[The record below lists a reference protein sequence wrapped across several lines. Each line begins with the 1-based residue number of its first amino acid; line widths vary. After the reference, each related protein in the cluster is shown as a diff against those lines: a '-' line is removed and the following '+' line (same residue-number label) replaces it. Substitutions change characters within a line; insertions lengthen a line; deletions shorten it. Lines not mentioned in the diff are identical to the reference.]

1 MIKILKMIVLLLL
14 PISLMAHQNFD
25 RLIQDNDLDK
35 ALIMIDS
42 LLFKNQSDPALL
54 IKKGGLLQKKYDYAK
69 ALNAYD
75 QAFKLD
81 STNTIV
87 ISELAE
93 INTSLGNYRQAL
105 PYYKTLYSKDT
116 LNTVNGIRLAK
127 AFFNT
132 RNYQEPFQV
141 LLSIYQRDSSNVYV
155 CKQLAFS
162 AMRTGNDSLAIEL
175 YSRVIPQNPT
185 DLNNYTNLAS
195 LYQNQNLYDQAVE
208 TLERGLLV
216 FPEETL
222 LLNRLGD
229 LHYSKRIYKKA
240 IVPYEM
246 LLATGDSLPGV
257 IKNLGISYY
266 YEKEFK
272 KGIELLETSLM
283 LVPNDPVA
291 GLYIGLCYKNLKDNN
306 QSLAY
311 LNFAAKIG
319 IPSYMS
325 DIYNQLG
332 NIYTEKKAYGKSV
345 ELLKKAYQLDSTKV
359 DILFKIANNYD
370 LWLTKDKSQA
380 LRYYNAYLKSDKEK
394 NDYQRQ
400 LTKYALERR
409 QKIRK

>member
-1 MIKILKMIVLLLL
+1 MFRILKISVLILL
-14 PISLMAHQNFD
+14 PFYSFAQKIDQLNQISQNSKE
-25 RLIQDNDLDK
+25 LQV
-35 ALIMIDS
+35 IDS
-42 LLFKNQSDPALL
+42 LLLKNESDPNLYL
-54 IKKGGLLQKKYDYAK
+54 KQGVIREKSFEYAK
-69 ALNAYD
+69 ALKSFEKAY
-75 QAFKLD
+75 QLD
-81 STNTIV
+81 STNTII

-93 INTSLGNYRQAL
+93 ANDNLGNYRQAL
-105 PYYKTLYSKDT
+105 PYYKKLFDLDT
-116 LNTVNGIRLAK
+116 LNTINAIRLSR
-127 AFFNT
+127 AFFNI
-132 RNYQEPFQV
+132 RNYQEPFQI
-141 LLSIYQRDSSNVYV
+141 LFDAYQRDSSNVYV
-155 CKQLAFS
+155 NKQLAFS

-185 DLNNYTNLAS
+185 DLNNYINLAS
-195 LYQNQNLYDQAVE
+195 LYQMQNMYDQAVE
-208 TLERGLLV
+208 TLESGISA
-216 FPEETL
+216 FPEEPL

-240 IVPYEM
+240 IVPYEK

-266 YEKEFK
+266 YEKEYK
-272 KGIELLETSLM
+272 KGIELLEKSLT

-291 GLYIGLCYKNLKDNN
+291 GLFTGLCYKNLKDNN

-319 IPSYMS
+319 IPSFMS

-345 ELLKKAYQLDSTKV
+345 EFLKKAYQLDSTKV
-359 DILFKIANNYD
+359 DILSKIANNYD
-370 LWLTKDKSQA
+370 LWITKDKSQA
-380 LRYYNAYLKSDKEK
+380 LRYYNAYLKSEKEK
-394 NDYQRQ
+394 SDYHRK

>member
-1 MIKILKMIVLLLL
+1 MFRILKISVLILL
-14 PISLMAHQNFD
+14 PFYSFAQKIDQLNQISQNSKE
-25 RLIQDNDLDK
+25 LQV
-35 ALIMIDS
+35 IDS
-42 LLFKNQSDPALL
+42 LLLKNESDPNLYL
-54 IKKGGLLQKKYDYAK
+54 KQGIILEKEYKYSK
-69 ALNAYD
+69 ALKSFEKAYL
-75 QAFKLD
+75 FD
-81 STNTIV
+81 STNTII

-93 INTSLGNYRQAL
+93 MNNNLGNYRQAL
-105 PYYKTLYSKDT
+105 PYYKKLFDLDT
-116 LNTVNGIRLAK
+116 LNTVNAIRLSR
-127 AFFNT
+127 AFFNI
-132 RNYQEPFQV
+132 RNYQEPFQI
-141 LLSIYQRDSSNVYV
+141 LFNAYQRDSSNVYV
-155 CKQLAFS
+155 NKQLAFS

-185 DLNNYTNLAS
+185 DLNNYINLAS
-195 LYQNQNLYDQAVE
+195 LYQMQNMYDQAVE
-208 TLERGLLV
+208 TLENGISA
-216 FPEETL
+216 FPEEPL

-240 IVPYEM
+240 IVPYEK

-266 YEKEFK
+266 YEKEYK
-272 KGIELLETSLM
+272 KGIELLEKSLT

-291 GLYIGLCYKNLKDNN
+291 GLFTALCYKNLKDND

-319 IPSYMS
+319 IPSFMS

-345 ELLKKAYQLDSTKV
+345 EFLKKAYQLDSTKV

-380 LRYYNAYLKSDKEK
+380 LRYYNAYLKSEKEK
-394 NDYQRQ
+394 SDYHRQ

>member
-1 MIKILKMIVLLLL
+1 MFRILTISVLIFL
-14 PISLMAHQNFD
+14 PFYSFAQNID
-25 RLIQDNDLDK
+25 QLIQNSEYETALRCIDSMLLKHESDPSLYLKQGIILEKRFEYSK
-35 ALIMIDS
+35 ALKS
-42 LLFKNQSDPALL
+42 FE
-54 IKKGGLLQKKYDYAK
+54 K
-69 ALNAYD
+69 AY
-75 QAFKLD
+75 QFD
-81 STNTIV
+81 STNTVI

-93 INTSLGNYRQAL
+93 TNNNLGNYRQAL
-105 PYYKTLYSKDT
+105 PYYKKLFDLDT
-116 LNTVNGIRLAK
+116 LNTVNAIRLSR
-127 AFFNT
+127 AFFNI
-132 RNYQEPFQV
+132 RNYQEPFQI
-141 LLSIYQRDSSNVYV
+141 LLGVYQRDSSNIYV

-162 AMRTGNDSLAIEL
+162 SMRTGNDSLAIEL
-175 YSRVIPQNPT
+175 YSRIIPQNPT

-195 LYQNQNLYDQAVE
+195 LYQKQNLYDQAVE
-208 TLERGLLV
+208 TLESGISI

-240 IVPYEM
+240 IVPYQK

-272 KGIELLETSLM
+272 KGIELLETSLT

-291 GLYIGLCYKNLKDNN
+291 GLFIGLCYKNLKEND

-332 NIYTEKKAYGKSV
+332 NIYTEKKAYRKSV

-380 LRYYNAYLKSDKEK
+380 LWYYNAYLKSEKEK
-394 NDYQRQ
+394 SDYYQQ
-400 LTKYALERR
+400 LTKYALERK
-409 QKIRK
+409 QKIKK